1 MLALVGGTLIDGT
14 GREPVVDSV
23 VLVGD
28 QGRIEAAGRRGAIQI
43 APEVPQVDITGKTL
57 LPGLIDCHDHLASF
71 GYSLESR
78 WGLTEPRSTRD
89 LRIGQVLEDTLRT
102 GYTTVRDCGWLD
114 AGFKTAVDEGLV
126 AGPRLLVATSP
137 LSPTHGAQDRPSDS
151 GHRRYNVPDPMIPH
165 GIADGVEGVRAAVR
179 ELVRVG
185 TDVVKVFQ
193 TGFGRAAHRDVDT
206 AYHLE
211 ELRALVDESHILGK
225 KVACHAIGGPGLR
238 TAVEAGV
245 DSIEHG
251 CYLDLEPDL
260 LKMMADQGAYLV
272 PTLTVFTFHE
282 TRGNPV
288 AQEESQAFK
297 RHHVETVQRAMSE
310 GVKVVAGTDA
320 GGWVHGNNAAELEML
335 VQAGMTPMQS
345 LVAGTGWAAGCLGLG
360 QELGT
365 VEGGKIA
372 DLVVVDGNPLAD
384 ITILQDKERVQLV
397 MKDGKVHHDGITQN
411 RRGS

>member
-1 MLALVGGTLIDGT
+1 MLALVGGNLIDGT
-14 GREPVVDSV
+14 GRETVSDSV
-23 VLVGD
+23 VLVDD
-28 QGRIEAAGRRGAIQI
+28 QGRIEAAGRRGTIQP
-43 APEVPQVDITGKTL
+43 PEGVPQLDITGKTL

-89 LRIGQVLEDTLRT
+89 IRIARVLEDTLRT

-114 AGFKTAVDEGLV
+114 PGFKMAVDEGLV
-126 AGPRLLVATSP
+126 AGPRLLVASSP
-137 LSPTHGAQDRPSDS
+137 LSPTHGAQDRPSAS
-151 GHRRYNVPDPMIPH
+151 GYRRYQTTDPVMPY
-165 GIADGVEGVRAAVR
+165 GIADGVDGVRAAVR

-185 TDVVKVFQ
+185 ADVIKVFQ
-193 TGFGRAAHRDVDT
+193 TGFGRATHRDRDT
-206 AYHLE
+206 AYSLE

-272 PTLTVFTFHE
+272 PTLKVFTFHE
-282 TRGNPV
+282 THGNPV

-297 RHHVETVQRAMSE
+297 QHHLETVQRAMSE

-320 GGWVHGNNAAELEML
+320 GGWEHGNNSAELELL
-335 VQAGMTPMQS
+335 VKAGMTPMQS
-345 LVAGTGWAAGCLGLG
+345 LVAGSGWAAGCLGLER
-360 QELGT
+360 ELGT
-365 VEGGKIA
+365 VESGKTA
-372 DLVVVDGNPLAD
+372 DLVVVDGNPLDD

-397 MKDGKVHHDGITQN
+397 MKDGKVHHDGISSN
-411 RRGS
+411 GRSG